1 MHAMQNKKMG
11 ETPIP
16 ETPSNSGVIKCPANK
31 KPLKRGSLNWLR
43 GPDLNRRPSGY
54 EPDELPDCSTP
65 RQSWGGSIR
74 PIPDRVNVT
83 FHLQESPQQRALL
96 TNWYREGDS
105 NPYTLWAQP
114 PQGCV
119 STNSTTSAI
128 LRLKPFLL
136 LLLSW
141 RHVSRTVGRLLLL
154 KHRYIIRSRLLL
166 WNFQHCRVWQTY
178 LSQLVSFLF
187 SKVT

>member
-1 MHAMQNKKMG
+1 MR
-11 ETPIP
+11 EI
-16 ETPSNSGVIKCPANK
+16 
-31 KPLKRGSLNWLR
+31 WLR

-74 PIPDRVNVT
+74 PIPLRVNVT

-96 TNWYREGDS
+96 IIGTEKGTRTPT
-105 NPYTLWAQP
+105 PYGHNHLKVACLPIP
-114 PQGCV
+114 PPRHR
-119 STNSTTSAI
+119 
-128 LRLKPFLL
+128 LRYCMKLFLL

-141 RHVSRTVGRLLLL
+141 RYVSRISCRLLLL
-154 KHRYIIRSRLLL
+154 EHRDIIRSRLLL
-166 WNFQHCRVWQTY
+166 WNFKYCWVWQTY
-178 LSQLVSFLF
+178 LSQLMSFLF

>member
-74 PIPDRVNVT
+74 PIPYRVNVT

-96 TNWYREGDS
+96 IIGTEKGTRTPT
-105 NPYTLWAQP
+105 PYGHNHLKVACLPIPPPRQNYNETLLTFALELEVRQ
-114 PQGCV
+114 
-119 STNSTTSAI
+119 S
-128 LRLKPFLL
+128 LEKPTFALEAPG
-136 LLLSW
+136 
-141 RHVSRTVGRLLLL
+141 HHQKPVV
-154 KHRYIIRSRLLL
+154 
-166 WNFQHCRVWQTY
+166 VA
-178 LSQLVSFLF
+178 
-187 SKVT
+187 